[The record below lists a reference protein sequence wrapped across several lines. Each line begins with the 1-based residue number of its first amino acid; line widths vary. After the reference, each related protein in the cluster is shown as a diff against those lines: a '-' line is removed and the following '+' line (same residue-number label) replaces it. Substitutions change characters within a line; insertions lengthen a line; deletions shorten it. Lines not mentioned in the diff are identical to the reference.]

1 MRYLTLSAALGGA
14 ADAGQFLV
22 ARRHLF
28 RENRRRA
35 AGTAVGVALWSGLA
49 LSAALDDRASRRTV
63 ALASAVGAANTAL
76 LALHLRRRPFSPRVF
91 LGPALAAAAL
101 GSALAGLLED

>member
-1 MRYLTLSAALGGA
+1 MRYLTLAAALCGA

-35 AGTAVGVALWSGLA
+35 VGTAAGVALWSGLG
-49 LSAALDDRASRRTV
+49 LSAALDERSGRRTL
-63 ALASAVGAANTAL
+63 ALASAVGAANAAL
-76 LALHLRRRPFSPRVF
+76 LGLHLRRRPFSSRVL
-91 LGPALAAAAL
+91 LGPALAAVAL
-101 GSALAGLLED
+101 GSALPGALQD